1 MPDDWKHNIDIEDD
15 SRTVTDATGRLT
27 LDHVTW
33 LSAEWLDQVAKGY
46 RCLNCYQKFTSSY
59 PDVCSFPGCGYP
71 VKDQQRIDFSR
82 LYAGD
87 DKYMVT
93 DAELRERGAEQAEQ
107 RLRTRGVWIP

>member
-1 MPDDWKHNIDIEDD
+1 
-15 SRTVTDATGRLT
+15 
-27 LDHVTW
+27 
-33 LSAEWLDQVAKGY
+33 
-46 RCLNCYQKFTSSY
+46 
-59 PDVCSFPGCGYP
+59 VCSFPGCGYP

-93 DAELRERGAEQAEQ
+93 DGELREREAEQAEQ